1 MADIADHS
9 LPHLNTA
16 AARLGAV
23 FARPKTIAAVCV
35 IVLAGLGW
43 IYLGILSANAMP
55 ASSGLWSWI
64 TALCRPAAAASSAGF
79 IQFSLIATMWS
90 AMALAMMLP
99 SAAPMILTYAE
110 IADTAA
116 RKGEP
121 VVSPFALAFGYAA
134 VWIAFALLAA
144 ALQMVLASAGLN
156 WNNGSD
162 AASRVAGIL
171 FLVAGL
177 YQFSTLKQSCLRACQ
192 RPFPFFFA
200 NWRTTI
206 RGVFGLGMRQGLHCL
221 GCCWA
226 MMLLMLITGAM
237 NVVWMAGLG
246 LVMTIEKMTSTP
258 RFSQILGVIFIVI
271 GVAML
276 AANAAGFGWAR
287 LGVPSV

>member
-23 FARPKTIAAVCV
+23 FARPKVIAAVCV

-64 TALCRPAAAASSAGF
+64 TALCRPAVAASSAGF
-79 IQFSLIATMWS
+79 IQFTLIATMWS

-121 VVSPFALAFGYAA
+121 VVSPFALAFGYAV

-162 AASRVAGIL
+162 AASGVSGIL

-206 RGVFGLGMRQGLHCL
+206 RGVFGLGVRQGLHCL

-258 RFSQILGVIFIVI
+258 RFSRILGVIFIVI
-271 GVAML
+271 GAAIL
-276 AANAAGFGWAR
+276 ATNAAGFRWAR
-287 LGVPSV
+287 FDVPSV

>member
-258 RFSQILGVIFIVI
+258 RFSRILGVIFIVI
-271 GVAML
+271 GVAIL
-276 AANAAGFGWAR
+276 AANAVGVGWAR

>member
-23 FARPKTIAAVCV
+23 FARPKTIAVVCV
-35 IVLAGLGW
+35 IVLASLGW
-43 IYLGILSANAMP
+43 IYLGILSANAIP

-79 IQFSLIATMWS
+79 IQFVLIATMWS

-144 ALQMVLASAGLN
+144 TLQTALASAGLN
-156 WNNGSD
+156 WSNGSD

-206 RGVFGLGMRQGLHCL
+206 RGVFGLGVRQGLHCL

-237 NVVWMAGLG
+237 NIVWMAGLG
-246 LVMTIEKMTSTP
+246 LVMTIEKMTSTS
-258 RFSQILGVIFIVI
+258 RFSRILGVIFIVI
-271 GVAML
+271 GVAIL
-276 AANAAGFGWAR
+276 AANAAGFGWVRFGA
-287 LGVPSV
+287 PSV

>member
-116 RKGEP
+116 RKGEL

-156 WNNGSD
+156 WSNGSD

-271 GVAML
+271 GVAIL

>member
-271 GVAML
+271 GVAIL

>member
-35 IVLAGLGW
+35 IVLASLGW
-43 IYLGILSANAMP
+43 IYLGILSANAIP

>member
-144 ALQMVLASAGLN
+144 ALQIVLASAGLN
-156 WNNGSD
+156 WSNGSD

-258 RFSQILGVIFIVI
+258 RFSRILGVIFIVI
-271 GVAML
+271 GVAIL

>member
-23 FARPKTIAAVCV
+23 FARPKTIAVVCV

-121 VVSPFALAFGYAA
+121 VVSPFALASGYAA

-258 RFSQILGVIFIVI
+258 RFSRILGVIFIVI
-271 GVAML
+271 GVAIL
-276 AANAAGFGWAR
+276 AANAAGVGWAR